1 MAEMDSRQE
10 WVERELARAMAPVS
24 APEGLWA
31 AIHRPREARRS
42 PVWREFVFWPAMA
55 VILLLVLAGALRSHT
70 LDDAAMT
77 AGAGSA
83 SNCHTPA
90 YTIPAYSRYLTA
102 AAAGRNAQESCLA
115 CHFSMPG
122 TLLVSAPGAF

>member
-1 MAEMDSRQE
+1 MAEMDSGQE

-31 AIHRPREARRS
+31 AIHRPRQVRRA
-42 PVWREFVFWPAMA
+42 PVWRDFVFWPAMA

-70 LDDAAMT
+70 LDETSITAA
-77 AGAGSA
+77 AGSA
-83 SNCHTPA
+83 ANCHTPVYA
-90 YTIPAYSRYLTA
+90 IPANSRYLTA
-102 AAAGRNAQESCLA
+102 VAAARNPQEACLA

-122 TLLVSAPGAF
+122 TLLVTAPGAF